1 MTPRTIVLGGTALA
15 VVAIL
20 AGFGLGRMTAKP
32 TAPVSEAASEG
43 RKVLYWYDPMVPAQ
57 RFDKPGKSPFMD
69 MQLVPKYADKPPGTA
84 GVAIDP
90 ARVESLGVR
99 YATVSRSEFGQ
110 GVTAPGVID
119 FNQRD
124 VAIVQARTA
133 GFVQRAHAR
142 APGDTVAAG
151 APLAELLVP
160 EWGGAQAEF
169 LAVRRT
175 GDPAL
180 AAAARQRLMLL
191 GMSPGAIAA
200 VDRSGRTQPTTT
212 VTTPIGGVIRT
223 LGVRAGMT
231 VAAGQTLAEVNGLG
245 TVWVNASV
253 PAAVADTLGVG
264 QTAQVAVAGDRAG
277 TRNGKIAAIL
287 PEVSGE
293 TRTLQ
298 VRIELPNP
306 GGALRPGGFATVVF
320 AAPPRPALVVPS
332 EAVIRTGKRS
342 LVMLALPGGRF
353 QPAEVQLGAE
363 SGGRTEVLSGL
374 REGEKIVASGQFL
387 IDSEA
392 SLSGVQAR
400 AAAPLPA
407 ANAALTL
414 HEATGRIER
423 IDATS
428 VTLSH
433 GPVPALQWPAMTM
446 AFRLPDAALGK
457 GFKVGQRVR
466 FSFEQAKEGPT
477 IRRMIRES
485 AQ

>member
-1 MTPRTIVLGGTALA
+1 
-15 VVAIL
+15 
-20 AGFGLGRMTAKP
+20 
-32 TAPVSEAASEG
+32 
-43 RKVLYWYDPMVPAQ
+43 
-57 RFDKPGKSPFMD
+57 
-69 MQLVPKYADKPPGTA
+69 
-84 GVAIDP
+84 
-90 ARVESLGVR
+90 
-99 YATVSRSEFGQ
+99 
-110 GVTAPGVID
+110 
-119 FNQRD
+119 
-124 VAIVQARTA
+124 
-133 GFVQRAHAR
+133 
-142 APGDTVAAG
+142 
-151 APLAELLVP
+151 
-160 EWGGAQAEF
+160 
-169 LAVRRT
+169 
-175 GDPAL
+175 
-180 AAAARQRLMLL
+180 MLL

-320 AAPPRPALVVPS
+320 AGPPRPALVVPS